1 MPEKADF
8 AIVFCRGYIDSEKIR
23 EALSRKTGILPEN
36 IWPLRKMGE
45 GENEVLILL
54 RNPYGGDGKA
64 YLKEGTL
71 ENRFCQVISLALQ
84 YIRQRP
90 EDLLYEGKEEGDGE
104 KNGGSEQI
112 RLTERS
118 KEALNNFFFGPD
130 GTREKPSNKSGFVFE
145 LKEARKR
152 LRDGQKP
159 FFINPMRIFLRE
171 ASDKEEPKSSGQF
184 MDQDEI
190 VRVVDA
196 RINELISKGILK
208 KP

>member
-1 MPEKADF
+1 MRSSAASDVYK
-8 AIVFCRGYIDSEKIR
+8 RQ
-23 EALSRKTGILPEN
+23 
-36 IWPLRKMGE
+36 
-45 GENEVLILL
+45 
-54 RNPYGGDGKA
+54 
-64 YLKEGTL
+64 TL

-90 EDLLYEGKEEGDGE
+90 EDLFYEGKEEGGNGE

-118 KEALNNFFFGPD
+118 KEAITTFFFGPD
-130 GTREKPSNKSGFVFE
+130 GTPDKPSNKSGFVFE

-171 ASDKEEPKSSGQF
+171 ASDKDELKSSGQF

-196 RINELISKGILK
+196 RINELIGKGKLK